1 MGQNE
6 QQVRQLG
13 QQIERLWEQISK
25 KDEQIKDLQQLIV
38 STQQSLDK
46 LLEHQLAERNRPSN
60 RSRRSSR
67 HSSRKPVY
75 NRSFVNQLIEQN
87 FSIQSPKDLQFCG
100 QGSSFCT
107 YAFRHEQ
114 MDKNYIVR
122 CAKHSDS
129 IRRLRWEEQLLPQ
142 LGPQM
147 PISIPQFEKI
157 SHMDNGLPFCSYPMI
172 EGEPFEEKHYH
183 RLSNPKKDVVIEQL
197 VGFLRVLHSFPVEEA
212 VSFGIP
218 YRQFEAVPIE
228 DIIQFAEKRLYL
240 HLNSDQQERCQYWFD
255 FYRRNLGEFDYQPT
269 LIHGDL
275 QSRHILFNTN
285 TNLIEGIIDFEDI
298 RISDAREDLYHLQDS
313 YGDDFGQRLFQAYG
327 IDKSNFSHQF
337 QFRRLTDII
346 SEVFIA
352 LLDKRDRETK
362 HRLRELRE
370 FLLQPLPDLKNIPTG
385 T

>member
-1 MGQNE
+1 MGHNE

-38 STQQSLDK
+38 STQQSLNK
-46 LLEHQLAERNRPSN
+46 LLEHQLAERHKPSN
-60 RSRRSSR
+60 RSSR
-67 HSSRKPVY
+67 YSSRKPVY
-75 NRSFVNQLIEQN
+75 DRSFVKQLIEQS
-87 FSIQSPKDLQFCG
+87 FSIQLPKDLRFCG

-107 YAFRHEQ
+107 YAFHHKQ
-114 MDKNYIVR
+114 MGQNYIIR

-147 PISIPQFEKI
+147 PISIPQFEKV

-172 EGEPFEEKHYH
+172 EGEPFEEKHYR
-183 RLSNPKKDVVIEQL
+183 RLSNQKKDVVIDQ
-197 VGFLRVLHSFPVEEA
+197 VAGFLRVLHNFPVEEA

-218 YRQFEAVPIE
+218 YRQFEAVPIK

-255 FYRRNLGEFDYQPT
+255 FYRRNLDEFDYQPT

-298 RISDAREDLYHLQDS
+298 RISDAREDLYHLQES

-327 IDKSNFSHQF
+327 IDQSNFPHQF
-337 QFRRLTDII
+337 QFRRLADLIR
-346 SEVFIA
+346 EVFRA
-352 LLDKRDRETK
+352 LVDKRDRETE

-370 FLLQPLPDLKNIPTG
+370 FLLQPLPDPQNIPVSK
-385 T
+385 